1 MCSLVPSGPG
11 REMAGNVWSSVVV
24 RSWHKM
30 TSCGSN
36 SKRKTGQLAEHFS
49 SKAHK
54 SALADFYAFSH
65 DSSNVDMLLKEKRVN
80 AIHEKGH
87 LVSEGA
93 ACILLDIAR
102 TLARV

>member
-65 DSSNVDMLLKEKRVN
+65 DSSNVDMLLKEKRVR
-80 AIHEKGH
+80 GH